1 MGIYKNNIY
10 FKILIEEIDG
20 KTETQAHALLSSLD
34 TTYLLSYAVFMF
46 LAGMIADRLDL
57 RYFLAGGMIG
67 SGVITILFGMG
78 KYWGIHS
85 LYYYNII
92 QVKYFSSKLTNPI
105 SEFNYLSTNLFF
117 YL

>member
-1 MGIYKNNIY
+1 MNEEIQCNAIYKTNFS

-20 KTETQAHALLSSLD
+20 KTETEAHALLSSLD
-34 TTYLLSYAVFMF
+34 TTYLLSYALFMF

-67 SGVITILFGMG
+67 SGIITILFGMG

-85 LYYYNII
+85 LYYFNIV
-92 QVKYFSSKLTNPI
+92 QVRNIPLESTNP
-105 SEFNYLSTNLFF
+105 YWH
-117 YL
+117 

>member
-1 MGIYKNNIY
+1 MNEEIQCNDIYKTNFS

-20 KTETQAHALLSSLD
+20 KTETEAHALLSSLD

-46 LAGMIADRLDL
+46 LAGMLADRLDL

-67 SGVITILFGMG
+67 SGIITILFGMG

-85 LYYYNII
+85 LYYFNIV
-92 QVKYFSSKLTNPI
+92 QVRNIPSESTNP
-105 SEFNYLSTNLFF
+105 YRH
-117 YL
+117 